1 MYKFKNF
8 HLEDDSVWYIKM
20 TKKIY
25 YCRIP
30 QPDGTNRFCWVDA
43 DDAGGPGE
51 TENPLTE
58 ADYKRIRGVTEAMF
72 PYHQAI

>member
-1 MYKFKNF
+1 MIAMYKFKNY
-8 HLEDDSVWYIKM
+8 HELDETVRYVKM
-20 TKKIY
+20 TEKTY

-30 QPDGTNRFCWVDA
+30 NLDGTNRFCWVDA

-58 ADYKRIRGVTEAMF
+58 KEYKSVRGITEEMF
-72 PYHQAI
+72 PY